1 MSDTRFSGD
10 HVIRTVVAREAG
22 NAFLEAAEGP
32 FRNFCAK
39 YLEPTGNTTAPK
51 FKENLPALKM
61 IGELSP
67 IIACMSFSVELL
79 TKVAI
84 AQETSTLY
92 KTHDVNKLWSKLSK
106 PRKIRMKLLY
116 LTKCEQW
123 EAMNF
128 PVNRISIG
136 GRAVAGQNGASAR
149 DVNSAFKEL
158 GVAFVEWRYVFE
170 ALPLVGDIEKVSS
183 FDFKAAFAC
192 TQALGQEIA
201 TMPGGFT
208 SSVTVT

>member
-67 IIACMSFSVELL
+67 IVACMSFSVELL
-79 TKVAI
+79 MKVAL
-84 AQETSTLY
+84 AQETSTLH
-92 KTHDVNKLWSKLSK
+92 KTHDVNRLWSKLSQS
-106 PRKIRMKLLY
+106 RKIRMKSLY
-116 LTKCEQW
+116 PRKCEQW

-128 PVNRISIG
+128 PVNRISLG
-136 GRAVAGQNGASAR
+136 GRAVAGQNGVSAQ
-149 DVNSAFKEL
+149 DIDSAFKEL

-170 ALPLVGDIEKVSS
+170 ALPLGGNITKISS

-192 TQALGQEIA
+192 AQTLGEEIA
-201 TMPGGFT
+201 TMPGFAA
-208 SSVTVT
+208 SVTVT